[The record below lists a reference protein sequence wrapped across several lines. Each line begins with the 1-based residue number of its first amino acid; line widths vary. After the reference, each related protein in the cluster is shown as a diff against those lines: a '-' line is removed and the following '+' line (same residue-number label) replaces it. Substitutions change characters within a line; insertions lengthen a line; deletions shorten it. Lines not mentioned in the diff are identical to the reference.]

1 MSGGGSFTSDQ
12 SVAHATADG
21 QMVATGRRARVTYIQ
36 ATGIT
41 NLKLYDA
48 ATASG
53 NIVFESTFGSEGLDM
68 YIPGNG
74 IRFQNTIYAD
84 VTGSSFTYT
93 PPSGT
98 TQVIYE
104 YHGMHGSDPDIWPIP
119 HFRLYL
125 DSDEVVYQR
134 KTVTA
139 NNYFEGQWYYRYAF
153 NIGGTAN
160 TNTGRVASWSS
171 DKTIKIQAREYSAGY
186 DAELNTFDHWDGG
199 AGPIFNQPIIGIT
212 AIG

>member
-1 MSGGGSFTSDQ
+1 MSTIKTTNITHGSNTGTNNLVLTDTGNVTVGADLIATKQNGCQRIVLEQFLSPCDGSVIALQDGNHTLANVTGVQALSTS
-12 SVAHATADG
+12 
-21 QMVATGRRARVTYIQ
+21 
-36 ATGIT
+36 
-41 NLKLYDA
+41 
-48 ATASG
+48 
-53 NIVFESTFGSEGLDM
+53 
-68 YIPGNG
+68 
-74 IRFQNTIYAD
+74 YAD

-104 YHGMHGSDPDIWPIP
+104 YHAMHGSDPDIWPIP

-153 NIGGTAN
+153 NIGGSAD

-171 DKTIKIQAREYSAGY
+171 NKTIKIQARDYGSSY
-186 DAELNTFDHWDGG
+186 DAELNRFDHWDGG

>member
-1 MSGGGSFTSDQ
+1 MSTLK
-12 SVAHATADG
+12 A
-21 QMVATGRRARVTYIQ
+21 
-36 ATGIT
+36 T
-41 NLKLYDA
+41 NLVHPSSSSNNIVLDN
-48 ATASG
+48 SG
-53 NIVFESTFGSEGLDM
+53 NVEARKVNGCQRIILEQFYSPCDGSVITLQDGDHTL
-68 YIPGNG
+68 GNVTAV
-74 IRFQNTIYAD
+74 QDLTTSYAD
-84 VTGSSFTYT
+84 VNGSSFSYT

-104 YHGMHGSDPDIWPIP
+104 FHGMHGSEPDVWPIP

-139 NNYFEGQWYYRYAF
+139 NNYFEGQWYIKYGF

-160 TNTGRVASWSS
+160 TNTGRVASWTSA
-171 DKTIKIQAREYSAGY
+171 KTIKIQARDYSAGY
-186 DAELNTFDHWDGG
+186 DAELFRFDHWDGG
-199 AGPIFNQPIIGIT
+199 AGPIFNQPTIGIT

>member
-1 MSGGGSFTSDQ
+1 MSTIKTTNITHGSNTGTNNLVLTDTGNVTVGADLIATKQNGCQRIVLEQFLSPCDG
-12 SVAHATADG
+12 SVIALQDG
-21 QMVATGRRARVTYIQ
+21 NHTLANVTGAQ
-36 ATGIT
+36 A
-41 NLKLYDA
+41 LSL
-48 ATASG
+48 S
-53 NIVFESTFGSEGLDM
+53 
-68 YIPGNG
+68 
-74 IRFQNTIYAD
+74 YAD

-104 YHGMHGSDPDIWPIP
+104 YHAMHGSDPDIWPIP

-153 NIGGTAN
+153 NIGGSAD

-171 DKTIKIQAREYSAGY
+171 NKTIKIQARDYGSSY
-186 DAELNTFDHWDGG
+186 DAELNRFDHWDGG

>member
-1 MSGGGSFTSDQ
+1 MSTIKTTNITHGSNSGTNNLVLTDTGNVTVGADLIATKQNGCQRIVLEQFLSPCDGSVIALQDGNHTLANVTGVQDLTTS
-12 SVAHATADG
+12 
-21 QMVATGRRARVTYIQ
+21 
-36 ATGIT
+36 
-41 NLKLYDA
+41 
-48 ATASG
+48 
-53 NIVFESTFGSEGLDM
+53 
-68 YIPGNG
+68 
-74 IRFQNTIYAD
+74 YAD
-84 VTGSSFTYT
+84 VNGSSFTYT

-104 YHGMHGSDPDIWPIP
+104 YHAMQGSEPDVWPIP

-153 NIGGTAN
+153 NIGGSAD

-171 DKTIKIQAREYSAGY
+171 DKTIKIQARDYGSSY
-186 DAELNTFDHWDGG
+186 DSELFRFDHWDGG

>member
-1 MSGGGSFTSDQ
+1 MSTIKTTNITHGSNSG
-12 SVAHATADG
+12 TA
-21 QMVATGRRARVTYIQ
+21 
-36 ATGIT
+36 
-41 NLKLYDA
+41 
-48 ATASG
+48 
-53 NIVFESTFGSEGLDM
+53 NIVLSSAGNLEARKLNSCQRIVLEQFLSPCDGSVIALQDGNHTLANVTGAQALSTS
-68 YIPGNG
+68 
-74 IRFQNTIYAD
+74 YAD

-153 NIGGTAN
+153 NIGGSAD
-160 TNTGRVASWSS
+160 TNTGRVASWTSN
-171 DKTIKIQAREYSAGY
+171 KTIKIQAREYSAGY

>member
-1 MSGGGSFTSDQ
+1 MSTIKTTNITHGSNSGTANLVLTDAGNVTVGADLIATKQNGCQRIVLEQFLSPCDGSVIALQDGNHTLANVTGVQSLSTS
-12 SVAHATADG
+12 
-21 QMVATGRRARVTYIQ
+21 
-36 ATGIT
+36 
-41 NLKLYDA
+41 
-48 ATASG
+48 
-53 NIVFESTFGSEGLDM
+53 
-68 YIPGNG
+68 
-74 IRFQNTIYAD
+74 YAD

-104 YHGMHGSDPDIWPIP
+104 YHAMHGSDPDIWPIP

-153 NIGGTAN
+153 NIGGSAD

-171 DKTIKIQAREYSAGY
+171 NKTIKIQARDYGSSY
-186 DAELNTFDHWDGG
+186 DAELNRFDHWDGG

>member
-1 MSGGGSFTSDQ
+1 MSTIKTTNITHGSNSGTNNLVLTDTGNVTVGADLIATKQNGCQRIVLEQFLSPCDGSVIALQDGNHTLANVTGVQSLTTS
-12 SVAHATADG
+12 
-21 QMVATGRRARVTYIQ
+21 
-36 ATGIT
+36 
-41 NLKLYDA
+41 
-48 ATASG
+48 
-53 NIVFESTFGSEGLDM
+53 
-68 YIPGNG
+68 
-74 IRFQNTIYAD
+74 YAD

-104 YHGMHGSDPDIWPIP
+104 YHGMHGSEQDVWPIP

-153 NIGGTAN
+153 NIGGSAD
-160 TNTGRVASWSS
+160 TNTGRVASWTS
-171 DKTIKIQAREYSAGY
+171 DKTIKIQCRSYSSGY
-186 DAELNTFDHWDGG
+186 DAELNRFDHWDGG